1 MARDNVTLPYSARE
15 VITEAVHMQL
25 NFTGKTALV
34 TGSDRNTG
42 AVIARRLSDSGATV
56 ILHSN
61 RSDGSAATAAATLQN
76 SRAVQGDIATDEG
89 CESVMAQLHAQGVT
103 VDILINNYGT
113 ASFATWDSPGTE
125 DWLDMYQKNVLSVVR
140 LVQGIVPQM
149 KRRQWG
155 RIVNLGTIGSH
166 RPGRIMPHYYAAK
179 SALANLGV
187 SLAQELAGSGIT
199 VNTVS
204 PGLIHTPELEAG
216 YRARARKKGWGDDWE
231 DIVRHIIAEDFPNP
245 CGRLATREEVADL
258 VVFLCSANAGFING
272 QNIRIDGG
280 ALSYV

>member
-1 MARDNVTLPYSARE
+1 
-15 VITEAVHMQL
+15 MQL

-42 AVIARRLSDSGATV
+42 AVIARRLAHSGAAV

-61 RSDGSAATAAATLQN
+61 HSDGSAATAAATLPN
-76 SRAVQGDIATDEG
+76 SFAVEGDIATDTG
-89 CESVMAQLHAQGVT
+89 CQAVLAQLQAQALT
-103 VDILINNYGT
+103 VDILVNNYGT
-113 ASFATWDSPGTE
+113 ASFAKWDSAGTD

-149 KRRQWG
+149 KRAKWG

-179 SALANLGV
+179 GALANLGV
-187 SLAQELAGSGIT
+187 SLAQELAGTGIT

-216 YRARARKKGWGDDWE
+216 YRATARKKGWGDDWQ
-231 DIVRHIIAEDFPNP
+231 DIVRHIVAEDFPNP

-258 VVFLCSANAGFING
+258 VAFLCSDHAGFING

-280 ALSYV
+280 AIAYV

>member
-113 ASFATWDSPGTE
+113 ASFATWDSPGTV

-258 VVFLCSANAGFING
+258 VAFLCSANAGFING